1 MKNSIVPVGGI
12 NINKFT
18 SRNVIPWWRWIFSK
32 SPEYSALTFFF
43 LSRKNST
50 SPRFFP
56 LFSEMNSVQI
66 VLVRGTRWG
75 KLDYFQLKGINLFE
89 KITRRKQSSY
99 NWLLTSKYMT
109 GSKFGLNVALNMDD
123 PLYTESEIEN
133 IIAWEKNIINDS
145 RRSVIIVTSET
156 TKSYLNESG
165 IKSPIFIIEQ
175 GYTHNSLVF
184 PEKNKTFSVVYSSP
198 YIDSKNDKHGNHP
211 TWGADLF
218 IKEIIPK
225 IIKAD
230 GSIEIH
236 LVGRVGK
243 EAGRYLSEYS
253 QVKLHGLVTFSE
265 NNEILKKTHVGLYPR
280 KFDNNRRVQKI
291 YEYIGANLPIVTF
304 DLEDTKP
311 VVELEVG
318 ISVNNV
324 DEFVNAVIKLKND
337 HKFYTHF
344 YDNILKVKNNYS
356 WQTLAGRFDQL
367 IFNSFPSN

>member
-1 MKNSIVPVGGI
+1 MKNSIVPLGGI
-12 NINKFT
+12 NINQFT

-32 SPEYSALTFFF
+32 SPECSALTFFF

-56 LFSEMNSVQI
+56 LFNEMKSLQI
-66 VLVRGTRWG
+66 VLVRGTRWR
-75 KLDYFQLKGINLFE
+75 KLDYFQLKGLNLFE

-109 GSKFGLNVALNMDD
+109 ESKFGLNVALNLDD
-123 PLYTESEIEN
+123 PLYTETEIKN
-133 IIAWEKNIINDS
+133 IIAWEKKIINES

-156 TKSYLNESG
+156 TKSYLNESDV
-165 IKSPIFIIEQ
+165 KSPIFIIEQ
-175 GYTHNSLVF
+175 GFTNSSLAL
-184 PEKNKTFSVVYSSP
+184 PDKNKNFSLVYSSP
-198 YIDSKNDKHGNHP
+198 YIDTKNDKHGNHP

-230 GSIEIH
+230 NSIEIH

-243 EAGRYLSEYS
+243 EASRYLREHS
-253 QVKLHGLVTFSE
+253 QVKLHGLVTFLE
-265 NNEILKKTHVGLYPR
+265 NSEILKKAHVGLYPR
-280 KFDNNRRVQKI
+280 NFDNNRRVQKI

-311 VVELEVG
+311 VVQLRVG

-324 DEFVNAVIKLKND
+324 DDFVKAVIKLKND
-337 HKFYTHF
+337 HNLYTFF
-344 YDNILKVKNNYS
+344 YDNVLKFKNDYT

-367 IFNSFPSN
+367 IFDSFPST